1 MQSSDQPRAARR
13 WLAEWLFQL
22 TTITIGVLIALSFD
36 ALLRWNADR
45 TLVAEARTT
54 LVLEITDNRS
64 DLDAHLA
71 TFDERI
77 AKIDDALKL
86 LAELDAGTEPTI
98 HSIDLGISFPSLSD
112 AGWLTAERTGA
123 LALME
128 YPEVQQFAE
137 VYILQSLFTDTL
149 PPALV
154 AVQRASAILNA
165 TADPFTMPPA
175 AREALRAQVLE
186 LRTYLGLAEALGRQ
200 LLDGYAQLQQQRQ
213 LR

>member
-1 MQSSDQPRAARR
+1 MESSDQLRAARR
-13 WLAEWLFQL
+13 SLAEWLFQL

-54 LVLEITDNRS
+54 LVLEITDNRN

-71 TFDERI
+71 TFDERK

-98 HSIDLGISFPSLSD
+98 RSVDFGISFPSLSD

-128 YPEVQQFAE
+128 YPEVQQFAQ
-137 VYILQSLFTDTL
+137 VYQLQALFTDTL

-154 AVQRASAILNA
+154 AVQRAGAILNA
-165 TADPFTMPPA
+165 TADPFAMPPA

-186 LRTYLGLAEALGRQ
+186 LRAYLELAEALGRQ
-200 LLDGYAQLQQQRQ
+200 LLDGYAQLPQQRQ